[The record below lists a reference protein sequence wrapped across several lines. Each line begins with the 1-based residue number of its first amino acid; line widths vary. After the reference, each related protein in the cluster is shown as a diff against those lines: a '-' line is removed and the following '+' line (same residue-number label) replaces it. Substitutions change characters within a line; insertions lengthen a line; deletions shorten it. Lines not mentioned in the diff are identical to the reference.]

1 MFCYAVKK
9 SGKSL
14 VTWQKYFNTKKDY
27 DHLYE
32 SCTMLREASVHVDFA
47 AKLYPDRENFDA
59 VMACD
64 GRRYSFG
71 NIAHNI
77 YSSVE
82 SERSSLFG

>member
-1 MFCYAVKK
+1 MGDRPRPRTMTGEAPVPPNTDSCNTLIIFCYAVKK

-47 AKLYPDRENFDA
+47 AKLTYLEFL
-59 VMACD
+59 
-64 GRRYSFG
+64 G
-71 NIAHNI
+71 
-77 YSSVE
+77 
-82 SERSSLFG
+82 